1 MEGPRRATFAGRAE
15 GEGEMSELDPIAMYP
30 AVPGAVGAATITI
43 GKIRE
48 VGARGEHD
56 PEWRNWYH
64 GSIFGITGGM
74 KKKLHKAAVEIVEID
89 QAEAARLHSLWDSAR
104 TTLPT

>member
-1 MEGPRRATFAGRAE
+1 
-15 GEGEMSELDPIAMYP
+15 MSELDPIAMYP

-48 VGARGEHD
+48 VGARTEHD